1 VVIVPGSSIPIKFS
15 FALFLLLARKLI
27 LKGFIYCAL
36 LDEIFEGFTIP
47 ELSDNKSIIDYYKEI
62 NAPDILDM
70 LHKMYVNIARIVKY
84 NNTKILIRFIVSYLC
99 LSAGIFLIG
108 YVLSLF
114 LTAPIGNLVEPLYSS
129 TFILIDM
136 VIYTMFIIMGKRVI
150 TRRA

>member
-1 VVIVPGSSIPIKFS
+1 M
-15 FALFLLLARKLI
+15 LLARKLI

-36 LDEIFEGFTIP
+36 LYEIFEGFTFP
-47 ELSDNKSIIDYYKEI
+47 ELSDTKSIIDYYKEI
-62 NAPDILDM
+62 NAPDIPDM
-70 LHKMYVNIARIVKY
+70 LHKMYVTIARIGEY